1 MGLLPVSGG
10 PDLIIAGGGLAGCL
24 TALALAE
31 RRPDVSVLLLEG
43 GSSFGGNHVWSF
55 FDSDVPAE
63 ASWLAAFLP
72 VRRWETHEVRFP
84 RRSRTIGLG
93 YNSLRSSDFD
103 TLLRN
108 RLRPEGY
115 RLGARIAEVAADH
128 VRLESGETIRAAA
141 VLDARGAEPVEGVAL
156 AWQKFVGRTFRCA
169 SPHGR
174 TRPTIMDALVDQQDG
189 YRFVYTLPFS
199 ETEILIEDTYYSTSP
214 SLDVPALRTR
224 IDTYLHASNWHAA
237 ELEGEETGVLP
248 VVLSGEAS
256 AFWPKEAPP
265 VARLG
270 LRGGFFHPTTG
281 YSLPDAL
288 ANAALLTEQRDL
300 SSAALLNLYRDR
312 SAALWRERGFYRML
326 NRMLFGAAAPPD
338 RYRVLEHFYRLPPAT
353 IGRFYAGRSTLLD
366 KARILSGRAPV
377 PVRPALAAALGKAA

>member
-1 MGLLPVSGG
+1 MSGG
-10 PDLIIAGGGLAGCL
+10 PDLIVAGGGLAGCL

-31 RRPDVSVLLLEG
+31 RRPDVSVLLLEA

-63 ASWLAAFLP
+63 ASWLAALLSA
-72 VRRWETHEVRFP
+72 RRWADHEVRFP
-84 RRSRTIGLG
+84 RRSRTIDLG

-103 TLLRN
+103 ALLRS
-108 RLRPEGY
+108 RLRPDQY
-115 RLGARIAEVAADH
+115 RLGARLAEVSPEY
-128 VRLESGETIRAAA
+128 VRLESGETIRSYA
-141 VLDARGAEPVEGVAL
+141 VLDARGAEPVEGVSL

-169 SPHGR
+169 APHGR
-174 TRPTIMDALVDQQDG
+174 TRPIIMDALVDQEDG

-199 ETEILIEDTYYSTSP
+199 ETKILIEDTYYSTRP
-214 SLDVPALRTR
+214 GLDVPALRTR
-224 IDTYLHASNWHAA
+224 IDAYLHASNWHAA

-256 AFWPKEAPP
+256 AFWPKDTAR

-300 SSAALLNLYRDR
+300 TSAALHALYRDR
-312 SAALWRERGFYRML
+312 AATLWRQRGFYRML

-377 PVRPALAAALGKAA
+377 PVRPALAAAFGQAA

>member
-1 MGLLPVSGG
+1 MSGS
-10 PDLIIAGGGLAGCL
+10 PRLIIAGGGLSGCL

-31 RRPDVSVLLLEG
+31 RRPDVSFLLIEA
-43 GSSFGGNHVWSF
+43 GSTLGGNHVWSF
-55 FDSDVPAE
+55 FDSDVPPQA
-63 ASWLAAFLP
+63 AWLAALLP
-72 VRRWETHEVRFP
+72 ARRWAEHDVRFP
-84 RRSRTIGLG
+84 RRSRTIGIG
-93 YNSLRSSDFD
+93 YNSLRSTDLD
-103 TLLRN
+103 ALLRS
-108 RLRPEGY
+108 RLRPDQY
-115 RLGARIAEVAADH
+115 RLGARIAEVAPDH
-128 VRLESGETIRAAA
+128 VRLESGETIHAAA
-141 VLDARGAEPVEGVAL
+141 ILDARGAEPVEGVTL

-174 TRPTIMDALVDQQDG
+174 TRPIIMDALVAQADG

-214 SLDVPALRTR
+214 ALDAPVLRGR
-224 IDTYLHASNWHAA
+224 IDQYLSESGWQPAV
-237 ELEGEETGVLP
+237 LEGEETGVLP

-256 AFWPKEAPP
+256 AFWPKQAPA

-288 ANAALLTEQRDL
+288 ANAALLTGESML
-300 SSAALLNLYRDR
+300 TSASLFTLYRAR

-326 NRMLFGAAAPPD
+326 NRMLFGAAAPPE

-366 KARILSGRAPV
+366 KARTLSGRPPV
-377 PVRPALAAALGKAA
+377 PVRPALAAAFGKAA